1 MTEEEKLNELK
12 EVVKW
17 NNVSGDKVVRI
28 YALNR
33 FIFNDNANHCQKCPD
48 VIRNIFNKVKKYYL
62 DNYGKESN

>member
-17 NNVSGDKVVRI
+17 NQVTRDKITRL

-33 FIFNDNANHCQKCPD
+33 FIFNDNTKHCTKCPS
-48 VIRNIFNKVKKYYL
+48 VIRNVFNKVKKYYT
-62 DNYGKESN
+62 DNYGD